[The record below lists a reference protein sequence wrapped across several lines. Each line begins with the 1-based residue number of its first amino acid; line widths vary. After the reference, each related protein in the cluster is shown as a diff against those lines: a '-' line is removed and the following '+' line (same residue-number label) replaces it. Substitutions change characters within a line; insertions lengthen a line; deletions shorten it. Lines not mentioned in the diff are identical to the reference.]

1 MGPKG
6 VYRVPVIFAKN
17 REGRGVS
24 RRKKPAGGELFDS
37 PETLKQRLKKL
48 REDVHTEYQK
58 AEKNAE
64 RIDELAHKIAEVR
77 TELDRLQGMVV
88 A

>member
-6 VYRVPVIFAKN
+6 VSRVPVIFAKN
-17 REGRGVS
+17 KEGRGVS
-24 RRKKPAGGELFDS
+24 RRKKPTGDELFDS

-48 REDVHTEYQK
+48 RADVHTEYQK

-64 RIDELAHKIAEVR
+64 RIDELARKIAEVR
-77 TELDRLQGMVV
+77 TELDRLQGRVV

>member
-1 MGPKG
+1 MVPG
-6 VYRVPVIFAKN
+6 RVLRGPVIIAKN

-24 RRKKPAGGELFDS
+24 RRKKPAGNELFDS

-48 REDVHTEYQK
+48 REDVHAEYQK

-64 RIDELAHKIAEVR
+64 RIDQLAHEIAEVR
-77 TELDRLQGMVV
+77 TELDRLQGRVV

>member
-64 RIDELAHKIAEVR
+64 RIDELARKIAEVR
-77 TELDRLQGMVV
+77 TELDRLQGRVV

>member
-1 MGPKG
+1 MGRKG
-6 VYRVPVIFAKN
+6 VSRGPATTANN
-17 REGRGVS
+17 REGNTVS
-24 RRKKPAGGELFDS
+24 RRKKPAGNELFDS

-64 RIDELAHKIAEVR
+64 RIDELAHEIAEVR
-77 TELDRLQGMVV
+77 TELDRLQGRVV